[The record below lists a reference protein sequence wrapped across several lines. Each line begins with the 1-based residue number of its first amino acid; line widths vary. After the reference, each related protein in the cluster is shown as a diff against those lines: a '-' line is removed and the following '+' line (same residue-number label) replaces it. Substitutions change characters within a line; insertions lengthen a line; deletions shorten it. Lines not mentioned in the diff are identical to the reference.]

1 MAIEK
6 IYSTGLNYELLISL
20 QENQQ
25 EIFSSQVEYP
35 YDDVPSENLIIYKNE
50 LMNDSSDLLLS
61 IENLDINERISLSRK
76 LMTIKIIIDHINIV
90 LQNREYN
97 L

>member
-6 IYSTGLNYELLISL
+6 IYSTGINYELLISL
-20 QENQQ
+20 KENQQ
-25 EIFSSQVEYP
+25 EIFSSKVEYP
-35 YDDVPSENLIIYKNE
+35 YDDVPSENLITYKNE
-50 LMNDSSDLLLS
+50 LMNISSDLLLS

-76 LMTIKIIIDHINIV
+76 LIAIKIIIDHINIV